1 MADPPPPIAARRA
14 RKRQRRRRRRIIT
27 TCVTLAVVAGAAVAG
42 VAALRPS
49 GHAPAS
55 PVSVPQTR
63 AAKPTLSAPASPV
76 AATPA
81 QNVSAAASAET
92 IQRLVRLGRPIY
104 CAGPTGNAVAFTFDD
119 GPGPYTGAAIRKLA
133 RTGERATFFVVGRS
147 MNNFPGYL
155 PRELNVAAIGDHTFT
170 HPQLTALPASM
181 VTFQL
186 EHTAQMIH
194 AQSGEHVELFRPP
207 YGLHNAVVDRIAQH
221 LGLLEILWNVDSAD
235 SLGANW
241 AQIIKTVE
249 AGLRP
254 GAIILM
260 HENHGQTM
268 RALDALIPILKRRH
282 LRSVSIAQLLAI
294 DPPST
299 AQVLR
304 GEAGC
309 GLTGR
314 VADAS

>member
-1 MADPPPPIAARRA
+1 MAEPPPELAVRRA
-14 RKRQRRRRRRIIT
+14 RQRHRRRRRRIIT
-27 TCVTLAVVAGAAVAG
+27 LCGALAVIAVAAVAG
-42 VAALRPS
+42 VTALRRT
-49 GHAPAS
+49 GHSAS
-55 PVSVPQTR
+55 
-63 AAKPTLSAPASPV
+63 SAPAPQTDAPHPAV
-76 AATPA
+76 TAPATIPA
-81 QNVSAAASAET
+81 TTPGQIVSAAAGAAA
-92 IQRLVRLGRPIY
+92 IQRLIRLGRPIY
-104 CAGPTGNAVAFTFDD
+104 CAGHTGNAVAFTFDD
-119 GPGPYTGAAIRKLA
+119 GPGPYTGAAIRKLTSTA
-133 RTGERATFFVVGRS
+133 ERATFFVVGRS
-147 MNNFPGYL
+147 MDNFPGLL
-155 PRELNVAAIGDHTFT
+155 PRELKVAAIGDHTFT

-181 VTFQL
+181 VTYQL

-207 YGLHNAVVDRIAQH
+207 YGLHNPTVDRIAQH
-221 LGLLEILWNVDSAD
+221 LGLLEILWDVDSAD

-268 RALDALIPILKRRH
+268 RALDALIPVLHRRH
-282 LRSVSIAQLLAI
+282 LRSVSVAQLLAI
-294 DPPST
+294 DAPST
-299 AQVLR
+299 AQVLG

-314 VADAS
+314 VSDAS